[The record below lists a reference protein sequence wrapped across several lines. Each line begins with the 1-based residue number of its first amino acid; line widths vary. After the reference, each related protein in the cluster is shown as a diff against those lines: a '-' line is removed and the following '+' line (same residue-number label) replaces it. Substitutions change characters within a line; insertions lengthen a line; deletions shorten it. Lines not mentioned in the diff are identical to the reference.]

1 MKRLL
6 TRLSLAVLTLGS
18 LSLPAFAGQLD
29 DHYLAAF
36 GVQAAAS
43 GASALQKAMLLPAAA
58 AGEAPHCGTPIK
70 HGLSRDWNKLEA
82 ATQKTL
88 AKQLAA
94 PTLSGP
100 ELTLSSTSGRFRI
113 HYTTS
118 GGDAVPSP
126 AWVQTVAETFD
137 EVAVKY
143 VNLGWRLA
151 PTINGAPY
159 EVYLRDLATQKLYGQ
174 TTSSQPVSGS
184 STSFASYMEI
194 DNDFLDLV
202 YQQAL
207 GGSQSADQKAL
218 LSLQITAAH
227 EYQHAIQYG
236 YNFYFD
242 IWYAEATSTW
252 FEDELYDGVNQLYNY
267 LPAWFSNSSSSLDI
281 AVDANAITTGA
292 GYSRWLFNRYLTEQH
307 DLNTV
312 RTIWDKLAAMA
323 PVNGQDIAMAPVI
336 DSVLSGSYNSSLAAD
351 FFGFAKRV
359 YLRNWTSHPTE
370 TGLIHPYTPQATY
383 SAYPVNASSSPTPS
397 VTLPHYSFAYYKFS
411 FPPSPVSA
419 TASLSITVNGTSAIR
434 ATAFLKD
441 GSGAITDYP
450 FSSVNGTTVTIP
462 GFSSSSEVVL
472 LLANSSAVDGHNAN
486 FSTNGSIQ
494 SATEPSVAAPAS
506 GSSGGGSGCFIATA
520 AYGSYLHPRVQLLRD
535 FRDNHLLTN
544 APGRAFV
551 ALYYKLSPPAADF
564 IARHGALRML
574 VRLLL
579 APLVLAVGNP
589 GVCGLLALTLLSGGL
604 LRKVCLR
611 AEALATR
618 C

>member
-43 GASALQKAMLLPAAA
+43 GASVLQKALLLPAAT
-58 AGEAPHCGTPIK
+58 AGETPHCGTPLK
-70 HGLSRDWNKLEA
+70 HDLSRDWNKLEA

-94 PTLSGP
+94 PVLSGQ
-100 ELTLSSTSGRFRI
+100 ELTSLSPSGRFRI

-118 GGDAVPSP
+118 GADAVPSP
-126 AWVQTVAETFD
+126 AWVQTVAQTFD
-137 EVAVKY
+137 DVSASY
-143 VNLGWRLA
+143 INLGWRLA
-151 PTINGAPY
+151 PTINSAPY
-159 EVYLRDLATQKLYGQ
+159 EVYLRDLAAQRLYGQ
-174 TTSSQPVSGS
+174 TTSSQPVTSG
-184 STSFASYMEI
+184 STSFTSYMEI
-194 DNDFLDLV
+194 DNDFLDTV
-202 YQQAL
+202 YQNAL
-207 GGSQSADQKAL
+207 GGAQSADQKAL
-218 LSLQITAAH
+218 MSLQITVAH

-242 IWYAEATSTW
+242 VWYAEATSTW
-252 FEDELYDGVNQLYNY
+252 FEDELYDSVNQLYNY
-267 LPAWFSNSSSSLDI
+267 LPAWLSNSKSSLDI

-323 PVNGQDIAMAPVI
+323 PVNGQDIPMAPVI
-336 DSVLSGSYNSSLAAD
+336 DAVLSGSYNSSLADD
-351 FFGFAKRV
+351 FFGFAKRL
-359 YLRNWTSHPTE
+359 YDRKWTSHPTE
-370 TGLIHPYTPQATY
+370 IGLIHPYTPQATY
-383 SAYPVNASSSPTPS
+383 SIYPVTASSSPTPS

-441 GSGAITDYP
+441 GSGAITEYP

-486 FSTNGSIQ
+486 FSTNGTIQ
-494 SATEPSVAAPAS
+494 SAVEPGAAAPAS
-506 GSSGGGSGCFIATA
+506 GSSGGGGGCFIATA

-551 ALYYKLSPPAADF
+551 GLYYKLSPPAADF
-564 IARHGALRML
+564 IARHDSLRLL

-579 APLVLAVGNP
+579 APLVLAVGNL
-589 GVCGLLALTLLSGGL
+589 GLCGLLVLTLLSGGL
-604 LRKVCLR
+604 LRKICLR
-611 AEALATR
+611 AEALAIR
-618 C
+618 S